1 MSDSF
6 VVRVALFVMPWF
18 SKSMESGDTLLDD
31 DVPLDNDV
39 LLSDMLL
46 GNVLLA
52 GDVLLELKSIFWL

>member
-18 SKSMESGDTLLDD
+18 SKSTESGDALLGDDAPLDD
-31 DVPLDNDV
+31 DAPLGDA
-39 LLSDMLL
+39 LL
-46 GNVLLA
+46 GDALLA